1 MNKQLIAVIVIILGV
16 VGTVLWLKNK
26 PQNELYSVMK
36 VPEFSMT
43 NQNNQTIT
51 NRDMLGKV
59 YVVEFFF
66 TSCPTICP
74 VMSNNLRS
82 VEDEINDANLGFISV
97 TIDPKRDT
105 PARLLEYAKQIGVKS
120 PNWHHL
126 TSDRETIE
134 QLSDKFNIYVGKDET
149 TAEGLNHSGKLALVD
164 KQGNIRSR
172 YDKMGV
178 PILFYSG
185 LNYKD
190 PEGKDPSLA
199 GKYHPEIEFL
209 KEDIKKLLAE

>member
-134 QLSDKFNIYVGKDET
+134 QLSDKFNI
-149 TAEGLNHSGKLALVD
+149 
-164 KQGNIRSR
+164 
-172 YDKMGV
+172 
-178 PILFYSG
+178 
-185 LNYKD
+185 
-190 PEGKDPSLA
+190 
-199 GKYHPEIEFL
+199 
-209 KEDIKKLLAE
+209 

>member
-1 MNKQLIAVIVIILGV
+1 MSKQLIAAIVIIIGV
-16 VGTVLWLKNK
+16 IGTVFWLKNK
-26 PQNELYSVMK
+26 PKDELYTVMK
-36 VPEFSMT
+36 APSFSMT
-43 NQNNQTIT
+43 NQNNQMISD
-51 NRDMLGKV
+51 RDMLGKV

-74 VMSNNLRS
+74 VMSHNLRNI
-82 VEDEINDANLGFISV
+82 EDEIKNPNLGFISV

-105 PARLLEYAKQIGVKS
+105 PARLLEYANQIGVKS

-126 TSDRETIE
+126 TASRDEIE
-134 QLSDKFNIYVGKDET
+134 KLADQFNIYVGKDET

-190 PEGKDPSLA
+190 PEGQVTALN
-199 GKYHPEIEFL
+199 GQYHPEIEFL